1 MAQAE
6 HHLLYLACPSH
17 PLFLFG
23 SAESFVKTIKKKSY
37 SPSGFLRMLT
47 PMKELETTSS
57 VCPAC
62 FQEGK
67 IHKIDAKIIE
77 KDGKV
82 WIEKECSEHGEFK
95 DIYFGDVDLY
105 KKWMKFEKRGNPIP
119 DVKTTMFDDP
129 MLYPEHRSQTV
140 LTNLLVTNRCNLRCG
155 YCFMNAGAS
164 GYVYEPSLDEIKHM
178 LQQARDERPMG
189 SKAIQITGGE
199 PTIREDLFEIIRMA
213 RDAGFSHIQLNSN
226 GIKLAESVEY
236 CKKLKE
242 AKVNTV
248 YMSFDGVTKETNPWI
263 DQLVQTIE
271 NFRKANLR
279 AVLVPVLIGGK
290 NLHETGKIIQFALDN
305 IDIIRGVNFQPVSF
319 CGRITKIKDEK
330 REKQRVDYVRM
341 MEVIEEE
348 FNGLIS
354 RNDFY
359 PVPFVYPISELI
371 ESLKGEKQVEFTA
384 HPGCGGATYIFLEDG
399 KPLPITRFID
409 VEGFMAFI
417 NEQAKVKGPLKKIRI
432 AASFLKN
439 VDRFVDKEKAPKGF
453 DLKRILMDA
462 AVGGSYDSL
471 RGFHYKS
478 LFVGSMWFMDTFNL
492 NLQRLERCCIHYTT
506 EEGIIPF
513 CSYNGLGYG
522 DKIREKHSIPIK
534 EWEKKTGRP
543 MRDDLWKQ
551 GPLT

>member
-1 MAQAE
+1 
-6 HHLLYLACPSH
+6 
-17 PLFLFG
+17 
-23 SAESFVKTIKKKSY
+23 
-37 SPSGFLRMLT
+37 
-47 PMKELETTSS
+47 MKELEKTSS

-67 IHKIDAKIIE
+67 IHRIDAKIIE
-77 KDGKV
+77 DDGKV
-82 WIEKECSEHGEFK
+82 WIEKKCDEHGDFK
-95 DIYFGDVDLY
+95 DIYFGDIALY
-105 KKWMKFEKRGNPIP
+105 ERWMKYEKHGDPIP
-119 DVKTTMFDDP
+119 DVKTSLFGDP
-129 MLYPEHRSQTV
+129 ILYPEHRSQSV

-164 GYVYEPSLDEIKHM
+164 GYVYEPSLDEIRHM
-178 LQQARDERPMG
+178 LQQARNERPMG

-199 PTIREDLFEIIRMA
+199 PTIREDLFEIVQMA
-213 RDAGFSHIQLNSN
+213 RDIGFSHIQLNSN
-226 GIKLAESVEY
+226 GIKLAESVDY

-248 YMSFDGVTKETNPWI
+248 YMSFDGVSKETNPWV
-263 DQLVQTIE
+263 DQLNQTIE
-271 NFRKANLR
+271 NFREAQLR
-279 AVLVPVLIGGK
+279 AVLVPVIIGDK

-305 IDIIRGVNFQPVSF
+305 IDIIRGVNFQPISF

-341 MEVIEEE
+341 MEVIEKE
-348 FNGLIS
+348 FNGQIS
-354 RNDFY
+354 RDDFY

-384 HPGCGGATYIFLEDG
+384 LEDG

-409 VEGFMAFI
+409 VEAFMTFI
-417 NEQAKVKGPLKKIRI
+417 NEQSRVKGPLKKVRV

-439 VDRFVDKEKAPKGF
+439 VDRFVDKEKAPKDF
-453 DLKRILMDA
+453 DLKKLLIDA

-492 NLQRLERCCIHYTT
+492 NLHRLERCCIHYTT

-522 DKIREKHSIPIK
+522 DRIREKNSIPIK
-534 EWEKKTGRP
+534 EWETKTGRSI
-543 MRDDLWKQ
+543 RDDLWKH